1 MVYNL
6 GRPMHNNVF
15 LILLAL
21 STAVLLAL
29 ALFEIAR
36 RKTEIAALFG
46 LAMFASAFWA
56 LTYALELVNTEL
68 AVKVVW
74 MRLRSV
80 PITLTSVLWFALAFR
95 YSGRGDWLT
104 PGRMGVILIVP
115 AAFLLLS
122 YLPGTRD
129 LFLFDP
135 RLDPSGA
142 SAAVIY
148 SGGPLHIVHSVYLY
162 GLLAAAFFL
171 ILGSSRGRQK
181 LFKRHAFIAGIA
193 IALPG
198 LSNALFQLGFL
209 RWLGANPTPVII
221 AGSAVLTAAAIFRH
235 RFLDVTPVA
244 GSLVMQAIPDLLLV
258 LDGNNRINDF
268 NPRACMTIGFDPAEA
283 VGQPMEFLPDQWS
296 SALADFSR
304 SSASNARID
313 VETAAGRRT
322 FEVSASPIKDLM
334 NRRRGKILLIHDIT
348 DRVLAEEELAIG
360 QERLRLAFDNS
371 SDGLWDWDVSMGWVY
386 WSPRYYL
393 MLGYQPGEIEAGFE
407 TFKGLLHPEDRDKII
422 EHIEEFIRSSAESNA
437 LEFRIRKK
445 DGGWI
450 WVLSRGRVVKRGER
464 GETVRIIGTQVDIT
478 EAKHAETALQKSR
491 EQLLHAQKMEAVG
504 RLAGGIAH
512 DFNNLLTVISGY
524 CDLVDEKLPEKSPL
538 KEEIGEIVK
547 AAHRAASL
555 TSQLLAFSR
564 KQVLQP
570 RVIEINELLLN
581 MGKMIQ
587 RLIGEDV
594 ELETRLSSE
603 TGRLK
608 ADPGQIEQVILNLA
622 VNARDAM
629 PGGGRLTI
637 ESSSVFL
644 DDPFCRD
651 HPEMKPGRFIKISV
665 TDTGRGM
672 DRETLSRIFDPFFT
686 TKEIGKG
693 TGLGL
698 PTAYGIITQSGGHIL
713 CASEPGKGM
722 TFTLYF
728 PSTSEETI
736 GESKRENGKT
746 AANGT
751 ETILLVE
758 DEEAVRGFTA
768 TILRNAG
775 YTVIEAPGGAEGLS
789 EIKSRRCGLHLLLT
803 DVVMPHMSGRELA
816 GRLAEICGEAKV
828 LYVSGYT
835 GDAIAQHGVL
845 EEGIDLIQK
854 PFDARTLL
862 TKIREILD
870 RKNGTPER
878 LKPS

>member
-1 MVYNL
+1 MN
-6 GRPMHNNVF
+6 NNVF

-21 STAVLLAL
+21 STAALIAL

-36 RKTEIAALFG
+36 RKTEIAVLFG

-74 MRLRSV
+74 MRLRFV
-80 PITLTSVLWFALAFR
+80 PITLVSVLWLSLAFR

-104 PGRMGVILIVP
+104 PGRMGVILVEP

-135 RLDPSGA
+135 RLDPSGT
-142 SAAVIY
+142 SAALIY
-148 SGGPLHIVHSVYLY
+148 SSGPLHIVHSVYLY
-162 GLLAAAFFL
+162 GLLAVAFFL
-171 ILGSSRGRQK
+171 IIGSSRGRQK
-181 LFKRHAFIAGIA
+181 LFKRHAFIAGMA

-209 RWLGANPTPVII
+209 RSWGANPTPILL
-221 AGSAVLTAAAIFRH
+221 AGSAILTAVAVFRH
-235 RFLDVTPVA
+235 RFLDITPVA
-244 GSLVMQAIPDLLLV
+244 GSLVMQAMPDLLLV
-258 LDGNNRINDF
+258 LDGENRINDF
-268 NPRACMTIGFDPAEA
+268 NPRACLTIGFDPADA
-283 VGQPMEFLPDQWS
+283 VGRPIEFLPGQWS

-304 SSASNARID
+304 SPASNARID
-313 VETAAGRRT
+313 VETAAGHRT

-334 NRRRGKILLIHDIT
+334 NRKRGKILFIRDIT
-348 DRVLAEEELAIG
+348 ARVLAEEELAMG

-371 SDGLWDWDVSMGWVY
+371 SDGLWDWDVSMNWVY

-393 MLGYQPGEIEAGFE
+393 MLGYQPGEIEAGYE
-407 TFKGLLHPEDRDKII
+407 TFKDLLHPEDREKII
-422 EHIEEFIRSSAESNA
+422 ERIEEFIKSSAESNA
-437 LEFRIRKK
+437 LEFRLKKK
-445 DGGWI
+445 DGGLI

-478 EAKHAETALQKSR
+478 EAKRAELALQTSR

-524 CDLVDEKLPEKSPL
+524 CDIVDEKLAKESPL
-538 KEEIGEIVK
+538 KEEIGEIMK
-547 AAHRAASL
+547 AANRAASL

-570 RVIEINELLLN
+570 KVIELNGLLLN
-581 MGKMIQ
+581 MGKML
-587 RLIGEDV
+587 RRVIGEDI
-594 ELETRLSSE
+594 ELDIRLAPE
-603 TGRLK
+603 AGRLK
-608 ADPGQIEQVILNLA
+608 ADPGQIEQVILNLV

-637 ESSSVFL
+637 ESSSVLL

-651 HPEMKPGRFIKISV
+651 HPEMKPGRFIRLSV

-672 DRETLSRIFDPFFT
+672 DKETLSRIFDPFFT

-698 PTAYGIITQSGGHIL
+698 PTAYGIITQSGGHIY
-713 CASEPGKGM
+713 CASELGKGA
-722 TFTLYF
+722 TFTIFF
-728 PSTSEETI
+728 PSTAEERI
-736 GESKRENGKT
+736 EESRKENGKT
-746 AANGT
+746 AAGGT

-768 TILRNAG
+768 AILRNAG
-775 YTVIEAPGGAEGLS
+775 YTVIEAAGGVDGLS
-789 EIKSRRCGLHLLLT
+789 EITSRRCGLHLLLT

-816 GRLAEICGEAKV
+816 RRLAELCGEAKV

-835 GDAIAQHGVL
+835 GEVIAQHGVL

-854 PFDARTLL
+854 PFNARTLL
-862 TKIREILD
+862 MKIREILD
-870 RKNGTPER
+870 RKN
-878 LKPS
+878 